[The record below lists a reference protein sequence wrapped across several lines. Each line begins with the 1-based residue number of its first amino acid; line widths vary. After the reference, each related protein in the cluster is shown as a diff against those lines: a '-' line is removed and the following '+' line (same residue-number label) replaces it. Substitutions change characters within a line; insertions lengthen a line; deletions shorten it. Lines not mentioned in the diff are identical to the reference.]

1 MEEQNEQD
9 DEISLIDLAAV
20 LWKRKWLIV
29 AITLIGMVGVLAYAV
44 GSLMLPPEKSYMPN
58 VYTSKASMLIQTS
71 SSSSSL
77 AAALSSSGLA
87 GMAGLSAS
95 AGNTNGA
102 LAEVLATSNTTL
114 DALNSKFNFA
124 ERNLAN
130 KPPKKNAKP
139 PLVSDIREGIKKHLS
154 AKLDAKT
161 NLFVVSYTDTDPAF
175 AKEVVDEVV
184 RILSERFAVLGGN
197 KALEQKALL
206 EKKLADVDTAVKN
219 LEAQVKA
226 FQNKYGVMQVEA
238 IATEQITILARLRSE
253 LIMKEMEIANYQKIS
268 NINDPVMVQ
277 LKNERDGILAKIKE
291 IETGVGAGSRVMP
304 SQKELPTI
312 AFEYARLQRDLA
324 VQTEVFKM
332 LTQQYEM
339 VKLNL
344 SGQEPVFQIL
354 EMAEVPDKK
363 SGPSRG
369 MMCIVATMAAFFLS
383 ILVAFIAESIEKI
396 KKDPETVARFRA
408 ISSGKESM

>member
-44 GSLMLPPEKSYMPN
+44 GSLLLPPEKSYMPN
-58 VYTSKASMLIQTS
+58 VYTSKASMLIQTN

-102 LAEVLATSNTTL
+102 LAEVLATSNATL

-124 ERNLAN
+124 ERNMAN